1 MVSGSHIISLKN
13 AFGIVILPILLLN
26 WMINQ
31 KTDANLSLI
40 LQENNLIAS
49 TLLSGSRLKFVLLV
63 FKTSLS

>member
-1 MVSGSHIISLKN
+1 MSGSHIISLKN
-13 AFGIVILPILLLN
+13 AFGIVILLILLLN

-40 LQENNLIAS
+40 LQENNLITS
-49 TLLSGSRLKFVLLV
+49 TLLSGSRQKFVLLV

>member
-1 MVSGSHIISLKN
+1 MSGSHIISLKN

-40 LQENNLIAS
+40 LQENNLITS
-49 TLLSGSRLKFVLLV
+49 TLLSGSRQKFVLLV

>member
-1 MVSGSHIISLKN
+1 MSGSHIISLKN

-40 LQENNLIAS
+40 LQENNLITS
-49 TLLSGSRLKFVLLV
+49 TLLSGSRQKFVLLV
-63 FKTSLS
+63 FKTSLP

>member
-1 MVSGSHIISLKN
+1 MVSGSHIISLQN

-26 WMINQ
+26 WMINW

-40 LQENNLIAS
+40 LQENNLITS
-49 TLLSGSRLKFVLLV
+49 TLLSGYRQKFVLLV